1 MIDHISLAVSD
12 IAASR
17 AFFDKALA
25 PLGAARKMDFGEG
38 TGYITSGYGT
48 QASRPVFWIGAAV
61 PAAPAGAPPHGQ
73 HVAFHAETRA
83 AVDAFYR
90 EAMAAGGL
98 DNGAPGLR
106 PHYHP
111 DYYGAFVIGPDGHHI
126 EAVCHRPE

>member
-12 IAASR
+12 IAKSR

-25 PLGAARKMDFGEG
+25 PLGAVRQMDFDEG
-38 TGYITSGYGT
+38 TGYTASGYGT
-48 QASRPVFWIGAAV
+48 QTGKPVFWIGAAV
-61 PAAPAGAPPHGQ
+61 PAAPADAPPFGQ
-73 HVAFHAETRA
+73 HVAFHAQTRA

-90 EAMAAGGL
+90 EAMAAGGV

-111 DYYGAFVIGPDGHHI
+111 DYYAAFVNGPDGHHI